1 MLRELSAGPEK
12 QHRESKA
19 ESLDLS
25 QIIQSLESHT
35 EKFGTYEERSSI
47 ISALS

>member
-35 EKFGTYEERSSI
+35 EKFGT
-47 ISALS
+47 